1 MEEFDK
7 SLEGLKILWDSREKP
22 YAPSSGPR
30 FFHYFVQ
37 YQADVVRYHMRKDI
51 RESVGLGSPPSA
63 FTTNASESINAAIKR
78 KVNYKESGWPE
89 FNESMKHFVDSQKEV
104 IRSLSGR
111 GKFRFCPEFAHYGV
125 PSPVWIKMRAEQRH
139 EIVSTFEKAK
149 LPRSLS
155 QSTHSVSDCSPSSTV
170 YLSISAEDS
179 GISTIPLVTL
189 SAMWDKASELLS
201 QENGITPAPGNDTKA
216 RIVLSYSQNTPHHI
230 CSHSDSQYLCGS
242 HCIQWMSSQICSHTL
257 TVAEHNGDLMNFLQ
271 WYNKSGQNPNISAL
285 GFSGLPRGR
294 GQKGGKPKRQRS
306 KVPPTTPDNYTL
318 RPGLVS
324 ISSGNAVMSPI
335 VQVSEHHQ
343 PLNVSTTIS
352 VLPETSHVNV
362 SGVVQESFN
371 ASTSLSSGGNL
382 QDHDISAQ
390 YQSQAFQQPQEHCT
404 ISLS

>member
-1 MEEFDK
+1 
-7 SLEGLKILWDSREKP
+7 
-22 YAPSSGPR
+22 
-30 FFHYFVQ
+30 
-37 YQADVVRYHMRKDI
+37 MRKDI

-89 FNESMKHFVDSQKEV
+89 FNESMKHFVDSQKEEV

-230 CSHSDSQYLCGS
+230 CSHSDGQYLCDS

-390 YQSQAFQQPQEHCT
+390 YQSQAFHNHRNIVQFH
-404 ISLS
+404 SLEMGMGKARCGLRCHKLQTDHLNSLMILK